1 MLIAKSCKTILQKA
15 SDSKMKI
22 TQWIKRGIKYVVS
35 GQPVIVNRV
44 SPTIVT
50 LSPNHLLQGRT
61 ALITGG
67 TSGIGFSIAKAFLD
81 AGANVVITSRSAQR
95 AEQTANQLGS
105 NYHNQICLG
114 VAMNNKSAAQII
126 ESFEHVLVI
135 LKGGKVDILVNNAG
149 IGGGGISSA
158 TEEEYNNVMDTNLK
172 GNFFLSREVAK
183 YMIRHSIQG
192 NILNIASSS
201 SLRPANSAYILS
213 KWGVRGLTEGLG
225 RALAPKGIVVNGIAP
240 GPTATPMLG
249 KMNDDD
255 IFRSDSLI
263 GRYITTTEIAQMAV
277 IMVSEMSRSVIGDIV
292 YMTGGAGNINNGDFN
307 YTFDC

>member
-1 MLIAKSCKTILQKA
+1 
-15 SDSKMKI
+15 MKI
-22 TQWIKRGIKYVVS
+22 AQWIKCGVKYVVS

-44 SPTIVT
+44 CPTIVA
-50 LSPNHLLQGRT
+50 LSPNQLLQGRT

-67 TSGIGFSIAKAFLD
+67 TSGIGISIAKAFLD
-81 AGANVVITSRSAQR
+81 AGANVIITSRSEQR
-95 AEQTANQLGS
+95 AEQTARQLGL
-105 NYHNQICLG
+105 NYHNQFCLG
-114 VAMNNKSAAQII
+114 VAMNNTSAVQII
-126 ESFEHVLVI
+126 KSFGDI
-135 LKGGKVDILVNNAG
+135 LETLNETKIDILVNNAG
-149 IGGGGISSA
+149 VMGGDVSSA
-158 TEEEYNNVMDTNLK
+158 TEEEYDNVMDTNLK

-240 GPTATPMLG
+240 GPTSTPMLG
-249 KMNDDD
+249 KMNEDD

-277 IMVSEMSRSVIGDIV
+277 IMVSDLSRSVIGDIV